1 LQKIL
6 FAMPA
11 QRSSG
16 KEKVVKEKTES
27 ADSDFEI
34 LLEQMKLKNE
44 ALKKIYDF
52 FEKEKKELPDKKDN
66 TR

>member
-1 LQKIL
+1 
-6 FAMPA
+6 MPA

-27 ADSDFEI
+27 TDLDLEI

-52 FEKEKKELPDKKDN
+52 FGKEKKELPDKKDN